1 MADIADGDYTYDLP
15 SYDART
21 MSSVGVTVNNNV
33 GGNDRNVINTDIGN
47 GNTNPTT
54 DSGIRNQQ
62 MQSGNVNSGNG
73 GNTPPERYASRDV
86 ELYAS
91 SFAPPPEF
99 DKSAGAAANGHANG
113 GDGYT
118 DDEADYDDEDVS
130 SLDVRVRRDVQ
141 RRFLTF
147 FGAALLVSITI
158 GFFVPFAQS
167 QRDGNNG
174 ISDSLGLRGNEDK
187 PADTKTQKEK
197 HPTIPPPSS
206 NLGDLCADAS
216 RTTDQILTREC
227 FQACDKAMCCAYPS
241 DDARNCVDAT
251 TEAICAAYD
260 EACSQYGD
268 DGYGIGDGDDGEEY
282 LDGEMDRESNVGG
295 TGNSNSQ
302 YRGQK
307 LPMAP
312 THIVDTCSEDVMK
325 QKGRAE
331 CEEHCVEYT
340 DCCLED
346 FCQENNAE
354 ACETYQPC
362 QILADED
369 IYLEYG
375 DTNSLK
381 DVQLTQAPGNLDEVC
396 SPFALSSGGL
406 SARADCTSICSE
418 FEECCRDDACL
429 ASNVDACGTY
439 TACENLLQPE
449 MILDP
454 SDIPT
459 YCHGRGILTKEGIMA
474 CKALCE
480 PGLCCLISP
489 FVGKE
494 KDGLLRGIESC
505 VEDKGSDFCDMYS
518 DCEILLDVD
527 DENLGVPADTQDDED
542 AVNNEEDSSVIPL
555 APQNIE
561 EICSKRSLMNIE
573 KYRECKGV
581 CTRARCCW
589 SAEHYSCEKKTSTHR
604 CDEYAPCSRL
614 EGREPDVGDELFDDD
629 DWDDETDGKYVL
641 DIMEDLDEPSD
652 AYRDEKT
659 GFSNGSTVTKAKID
673 AACSTASVLT
683 PSGEKV
689 CAELCEPG
697 ACCYLGTCSGN
708 AVKMNC
714 STYKA
719 CDIMRDIQREKEL
732 TGDSSKATL
741 TSTSEI
747 DDSTAKGI
755 LEKALLV
762 QETCTESNVASVD
775 GRKACERLCL
785 SHLCCF
791 APENDCAESLGS
803 QCLEYAACKH
813 LIDWE
818 DR

>member
-15 SYDART
+15 SYDPRT

-33 GGNDRNVINTDIGN
+33 SVNDRSDANATGTGNPTADSGN
-47 GNTNPTT
+47 GNQYMSN
-54 DSGIRNQQ
+54 
-62 MQSGNVNSGNG
+62 GNGTSGNG
-73 GNTPPERYASRDV
+73 GVNPPERYASRDV

-91 SFAPPPEF
+91 SFAPPLEL
-99 DKSAGAAANGHANG
+99 DKSNGAVANGHANG
-113 GDGYT
+113 
-118 DDEADYDDEDVS
+118 DEYAGDYDDEDVS

-147 FGAALLVSITI
+147 FGAILLLSITI
-158 GFFVPFAQS
+158 GFFVPFAQNKQES
-167 QRDGNNG
+167 AG
-174 ISDSLGLRGNEDK
+174 ISDSVGLRGNEDNK
-187 PADTKTQKEK
+187 QEGKY
-197 HPTIPPPSS
+197 PTISPPSS
-206 NLGDLCADAS
+206 GLGNLCADAS
-216 RTTDQILTREC
+216 RTTDPVLTREC
-227 FQACDKAMCCAYPS
+227 FQECDKAMCCTFPP
-241 DDARNCVDAT
+241 DDARNCVDAS
-251 TEAICAAYD
+251 TEAICASYD

-268 DGYGIGDGDDGEEY
+268 EGYGIGDGDDGEEY
-282 LDGEMDRESNVGG
+282 LDGEMDRDSDIGGG
-295 TGNSNSQ
+295 TGNSNAQ

-307 LPMAP
+307 IPMAP
-312 THIVDTCSEDVMK
+312 THLMDTCSEDVMT

-331 CEEHCVEYT
+331 CEELCVEYT

-346 FCQENNAE
+346 FCQENNAD
-354 ACETYQPC
+354 ACQTYQPC
-362 QILADED
+362 ETLADENSYTD
-369 IYLEYG
+369 YG
-375 DTNSLK
+375 DTSGLE
-381 DVQLTQAPGNLDEVC
+381 DVQLAQAPENLDELC

-418 FEECCRDDACL
+418 FQDCCRDDACL
-429 ASNVDACGTY
+429 GANIDACGTY
-439 TACENLLQPE
+439 NACENLLQPE
-449 MILDP
+449 MVLDP
-454 SDIPT
+454 SDIPN
-459 YCHGRGILTKEGIMA
+459 YCHGRGILTKEGILA

-505 VEDKGSDFCDMYS
+505 VEEKGPDFCDMYS

-527 DENLGVPADTQDDED
+527 NENLDVPAGTQDDED
-542 AVNNEEDSSVIPL
+542 AADNEEDSSVIPL

-573 KYRECKGV
+573 KYRECKDV
-581 CTRARCCW
+581 CTQARCCW

-629 DWDDETDGKYVL
+629 GWDDEMDGKYVV
-641 DIMEDLDEPSD
+641 DIMEDLDQPSD
-652 AYRDEKT
+652 EYRDEST
-659 GFSNGSTVTKAKID
+659 GFSTSSTVTKAKID

-683 PSGEKV
+683 PSGEKT
-689 CAELCEPG
+689 CEELCEPG
-697 ACCYLGTCSGN
+697 ACCSSGTCSGT
-708 AVKMNC
+708 AAKMNC
-714 STYKA
+714 SMYKA
-719 CDIMRDIQREKEL
+719 CDIIRDIQREKEL
-732 TGDSSKATL
+732 NGDSSKATS

-755 LEKALLV
+755 LEKALQV
-762 QETCTESNVASVD
+762 QETCTEYNVATSD
-775 GRKACERLCL
+775 GRKAFERLCL